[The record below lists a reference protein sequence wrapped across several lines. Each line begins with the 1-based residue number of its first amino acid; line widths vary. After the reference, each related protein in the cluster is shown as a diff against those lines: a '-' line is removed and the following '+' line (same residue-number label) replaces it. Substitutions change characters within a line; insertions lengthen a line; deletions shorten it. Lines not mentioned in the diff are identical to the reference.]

1 MYLLEVPQH
10 QEQKLMLS
18 WHKECKDLFLVL
30 TLQILI
36 SIECLTKI
44 WL

>member
-10 QEQKLMLS
+10 QEQNLMLS
-18 WHKECKDLFLVL
+18 RHKECEDLYLVL

-36 SIECLTKI
+36 SSECLTKI